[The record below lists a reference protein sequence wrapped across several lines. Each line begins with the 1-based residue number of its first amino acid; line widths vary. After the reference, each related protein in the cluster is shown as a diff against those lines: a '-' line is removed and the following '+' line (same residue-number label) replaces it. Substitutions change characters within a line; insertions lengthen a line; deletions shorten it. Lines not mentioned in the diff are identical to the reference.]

1 MKILLAFDSFKETLS
16 SPQISKIVKE
26 ELMKKDQTLDIQSLE
41 IGDGG
46 EGSVNAII
54 NAINAEKRYKTIS
67 GPHFEKIRAFIGIK
81 YDSCFIE
88 SASVVGFK
96 YHKNSDTPSNI
107 STYGIGEL
115 IKYALDL
122 NMRNIYVCLGGTTSN
137 DGGCGMAA
145 ALGAKFINKDGNLFI
160 PMGKSLND
168 ISDIDLSAL
177 DKRLNDCNIY
187 ALCDVVNPLCGI
199 NGASYVYGPQKNASA
214 EEVKIMDLGLN
225 HLSEL
230 MKNKY
235 NIDNKDLPSTG
246 AAGGLGY
253 GIISFLNGKIKKGI
267 ETILDLYNFNDIIRD
282 VDIIFTGEGKLD
294 NQSFSGKVI
303 AGIIKY
309 GEMYNKRII
318 GVFGIIDYDLNKLPE
333 CMKDVYE
340 TNINHNDFEYVKKHA
355 EADLRNTIKRIKI
368 NEMIL

>member
-1 MKILLAFDSFKETLS
+1 MKILLAFDSFKETLTS
-16 SPQISKIVKE
+16 SQISKIVKE
-26 ELMKKDQTLDIQSLE
+26 ELLKKDKNLDIQSLE

-54 NAINAEKRYKTIS
+54 SALNAKKRYKTIS

-81 YDSCFIE
+81 DDSCFIE

-96 YHKNSDTPSNI
+96 YHKDSDTPSNI

-122 NMRNIYVCLGGTTSN
+122 NIKNIYVCLGGTTSN

-145 ALGAKFINKDGNLFI
+145 ALGVKFINKDGNSFI

-168 ISDIDLSAL
+168 ICDIDLSAL

-187 ALCDVVNPLCGI
+187 ALCDVVNPLCGL

-235 NIDNKDLPSTG
+235 CLEIPIVESSYLFP
-246 AAGGLGY
+246 
-253 GIISFLNGKIKKGI
+253 
-267 ETILDLYNFNDIIRD
+267 
-282 VDIIFTGEGKLD
+282 
-294 NQSFSGKVI
+294 
-303 AGIIKY
+303 
-309 GEMYNKRII
+309 
-318 GVFGIIDYDLNKLPE
+318 
-333 CMKDVYE
+333 
-340 TNINHNDFEYVKKHA
+340 
-355 EADLRNTIKRIKI
+355 
-368 NEMIL
+368 